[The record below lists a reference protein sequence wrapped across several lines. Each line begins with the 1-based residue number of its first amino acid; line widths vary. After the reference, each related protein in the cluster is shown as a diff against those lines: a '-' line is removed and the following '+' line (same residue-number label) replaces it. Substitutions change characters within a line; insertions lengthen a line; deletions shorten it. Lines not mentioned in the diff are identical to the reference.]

1 MNPAEWG
8 TFAIAL
14 SACTGGRSASW
25 QPDPETALVCLKLAE
40 VILSAGHSHYSI
52 ACGQP
57 CSTSLLPEI
66 CNECSTMF

>member
-40 VILSAGHSHYSI
+40 VIFSAGLPLQHRLWPTLFHE
-52 ACGQP
+52 
-57 CSTSLLPEI
+57 STPRDL
-66 CNECSTMF
+66 